1 MQRYGSRDGYL
12 KRLTF
17 IELGGTVHAAVA
29 IAHFT
34 HDD

>member
-1 MQRYGSRDGYL
+1 MQRSGSRDGYL
-12 KRLTF
+12 KRLPF

-29 IAHFT
+29 IVHVT